1 MTKKILTVLL
11 ALAMLTATACTQ
23 DNSSEPARENSS
35 SASDSSLLD
44 SDSENS
50 SSDADDISD
59 SSSENSTTTSETTT
73 TTTTTSATTT
83 TENSTTTTTKA
94 QAPTTTKNTT
104 QATTQATAK
113 PVQTTKATT
122 KATTKVTTKA
132 TTKAT
137 QATTDLSKLTPY
149 WRALYNM
156 TTGKTTKQD
165 CEVVRNELL
174 AYGKKLYPQFAINTK
189 LHPLITKD
197 GKYTDSFT
205 EAEGGT
211 NSDTEYYT
219 VTPYGDVG
227 LYYPYKSETERWNT
241 MKWFDTSMKTVIKNT
256 LQDRTRYDVYDDVK
270 SVWYITYGFENKGGG
285 VGTYSW
291 VCMTAFA
298 DNWK

>member
-1 MTKKILTVLL
+1 MSKKITILLL
-11 ALAMLTATACTQ
+11 AFMLTACS
-23 DNSSEPARENSS
+23 N
-35 SASDSSLLD
+35 AS
-44 SDSENS
+44 
-50 SSDADDISD
+50 ISD
-59 SSSENSTTTSETTT
+59 SQAETEALSETTT
-73 TTTTTSATTT
+73 TTVTTTDDS
-83 TENSTTTTTKA
+83 EQPTTTTTPITVTSAKEKETE
-94 QAPTTTKNTT
+94 TTTSKVTSGSTT
-104 QATTQATAK
+104 GTSESTAAASTTAGASVAATKA
-113 PVQTTKATT
+113 TTKATVKQT
-122 KATTKVTTKA
+122 IKATTKVTTKA

-137 QATTDLSKLTPY
+137 QTTTDLSKLTPY

-156 TTGKTTKQD
+156 TLGNTTKQD
-165 CEVVRNELL
+165 CELVRNELL

-256 LQDRTRYDVYDDVK
+256 LQDSTRFDA
-270 SVWYITYGFENKGGG
+270 SQTVWYISYGFENKGGG

-291 VCMTAFA
+291 VCMTAFP
-298 DNWK
+298 DDWK